1 MLYDQHEQAI
11 KHLCNARATLEGLGD
26 QLPFNESIAQAI
38 EYTNQALTAALL
50 SRTYQYDFA
59 PLDDAMRSWR

>member
-11 KHLCNARATLEGLGD
+11 KHLSNARVVLEGLGD
-26 QLPFNESIAQAI
+26 QLPFNDSIKFASEQ
-38 EYTNQALTAALL
+38 TTSALTAALL

-59 PLDDAMRSWR
+59 PLADAMKAWR